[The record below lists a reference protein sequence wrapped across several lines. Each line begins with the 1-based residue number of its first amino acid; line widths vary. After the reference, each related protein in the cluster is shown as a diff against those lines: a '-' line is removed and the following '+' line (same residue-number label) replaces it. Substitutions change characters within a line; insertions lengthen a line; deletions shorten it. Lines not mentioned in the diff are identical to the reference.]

1 MNSRKFMGYLTIVF
15 FIFFEVYAGVRL
27 LTNPVEFTNRVVVF
41 FGIIMIMIG
50 VVSVIRALELKS
62 TRLLPYRLGL
72 LGGVLDLII
81 GVICVFFSSKVVSL
95 FPVLFMIYG
104 IIMVVSGIHKIR
116 NYLVLKDFG
125 INRSW
130 LVVISAVLSIILGVV
145 VFLNPFSA
153 TEAARL
159 YTGIFLIVEGV
170 MDLFTF
176 IFGFF
181 L

>member
-1 MNSRKFMGYLTIVF
+1 MNSKKFMGYLTIVF

-27 LTNPVEFTNRVVVF
+27 LYHPVAFTIRVLGF
-41 FGIIMIMIG
+41 CGIIMLIPAE
-50 VVSVIRALELKS
+50 VSVIRAFELKS
-62 TRLLPYRLGL
+62 TRMLPYRLGL

-130 LVVISAVLSIILGVV
+130 LVVISAVLSIILGVI

-153 TEAARL
+153 TEAAWL